1 VSDQDFLFAVDVSG
15 DPADGQMVA
24 DLASTLLGHIGYE
37 SGAIATLSGELRT
50 ALAGQLSN
58 GEGRCEVRFRTG
70 AGQLEI
76 VVAAAGRA
84 GWRTTRPLPAS

>member
-50 ALAGQLSN
+50 ALAGQLSD
-58 GEGRCEVRFRTG
+58 GKGRCEVRFRTG

-76 VVAAAGRA
+76 VVAAAGHA
-84 GWRTTRPLPAS
+84 AWRTTRPLPAS

>member
-37 SGAIATLSGELRT
+37 SGAIASLSGELRK
-50 ALAGQLSN
+50 ALAGQLSD
-58 GEGRCEVRFRTG
+58 GKGRCEVRFRTG

-84 GWRTTRPLPAS
+84 DWRTTRPLPAS